1 MGERVRALLGSA
13 ERPAAD
19 EESVMPIATLNPFT
33 GQVER
38 TFEPHSDV
46 EVDRRIAVADAA
58 FRELRDTAFAQRAEW
73 MRAAADL
80 LEADLEQCARLITIE
95 MGRPIAAAR
104 AEVLKSAKGL
114 RYYAAH
120 AEEFL
125 APEALADPS
134 SVNASQAGTRYA
146 PIGVVLAV
154 MPWNYPLWQ
163 VLRFAA
169 PALMAGNTGLLKHA
183 SNVPQSALYLD
194 TLFARAGFPVG
205 AFQTL
210 LIPAS
215 GVERVLRDPR
225 VKAATLTGS
234 EPAGRS
240 LGSIAGGEVKH
251 VVLELG
257 GSDPFIVMPSADIDR
272 ASTVAVTARN
282 QNNGQSCIAAKR
294 FIVHADVYDDF
305 LAQFTAKVGALRV
318 GDPLDESTD
327 VGPVATE
334 SGRDELLA
342 QVQDAV
348 ARGAELRTGGT
359 APDRPGWFIEPAVIA
374 GVTPQMRLFAEEA
387 FGPVASVYRVEDR
400 EAALAIANGT
410 TFGLSSAV
418 WTGDPDEQEWFT
430 DRLDVGAVFING
442 MTASFPEL
450 PFGGVKDSGVG
461 RELAAAGIREFCNL
475 KTVWKA

>member
-1 MGERVRALLGSA
+1 MA
-13 ERPAAD
+13 
-19 EESVMPIATLNPFT
+19 IATINPFT
-33 GQVER
+33 GR
-38 TFEPHSDV
+38 TEQEFEPHDETEV
-46 EVDRRIAVADAA
+46 EARIAAAQAA
-58 FRELRDTAFAQRAEW
+58 FVALRATTFAQRAEW
-73 MRAAADL
+73 MRAAAQL
-80 LEADLEQCARLITIE
+80 LDDDVERLARLITIE
-95 MGRPIAAAR
+95 MGRPIAGAR
-104 AEVLKSAKGL
+104 AEVLKCAKGL
-114 RYYAAH
+114 RFYADH

-125 APEALADPS
+125 APEQLADPGA
-134 SVNASQAGTRYA
+134 VGARAAGTRYA

-183 SNVPQSALYLD
+183 SNVPQAALYLD
-194 TLFARAGFPVG
+194 TLFSRAGFPVG
-205 AFQTL
+205 AFHTL

-240 LGSIAGGEVKH
+240 LAAIAGSEVKH

-257 GSDPFIVMPSADIDR
+257 GSDPFVVMASADVDR
-272 ASTVAVTARN
+272 AASVAVTARN

-294 FIVHADVYDDF
+294 FIVHTDVYDE
-305 LAQFTAKVGALRV
+305 FTRLFAERVAALRV
-318 GDPLDESTD
+318 GDPLEEGTD

-334 SGRDELLA
+334 SGRDELES
-342 QVQDAV
+342 QVADAV
-348 ARGAELRTGGT
+348 AKGATVRTGGFV
-359 APDRPGWFIEPAVIA
+359 PDRDGWFYEPTVLEGI
-374 GVTPQMRLFAEEA
+374 TPAMRLHLEEA
-387 FGPVASVYRVEDR
+387 FGPVATVYRVADR
-400 EAALAIANGT
+400 EEAARIANGT

-418 WTGDPDEQEWFT
+418 WTTDPDEEDWFI
-430 DRLDVGAVFING
+430 RNLDAGAVFVNG
-442 MTASFPEL
+442 MTASYPEL

-475 KTVWKA
+475 QTVWKA